1 MRQNAKVRVCSK
13 TLVPRLAKND
23 ELLLQTTSQSP
34 NVHDGCH
41 TIFDKFA
48 GCESQCGSGYSNTG
62 YSFSNLIRA
71 SSVVNRQRTFASVR
85 FR

>member
-1 MRQNAKVRVCSK
+1 MAN
-13 TLVPRLAKND
+13 LVSRSARSDQLPLHATYHD
-23 ELLLQTTSQSP
+23 SD
-34 NVHDGCH
+34 VHDGCH
-41 TIFDKFA
+41 SIFDKFV
-48 GCESQCGSGYSNTG
+48 GSGRQSGSGYSNTG